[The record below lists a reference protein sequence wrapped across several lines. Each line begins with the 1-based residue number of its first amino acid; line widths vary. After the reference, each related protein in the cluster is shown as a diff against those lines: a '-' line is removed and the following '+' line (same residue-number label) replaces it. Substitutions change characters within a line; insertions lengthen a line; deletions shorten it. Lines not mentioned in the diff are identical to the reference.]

1 MNHPSLRPLQIVI
14 EQAERQRDEA
24 RSRRSR
30 ADAALQAAEQQQR
43 QLADYQ
49 RESEARWLAQFR
61 QGAAITLVQVQH
73 DFVGRLQGAV
83 AMQAQQVERLRR
95 ECERVAAAHVVAEQK
110 LAAVRKLADQRAQ
123 VLLLGALRREQKQM
137 DELAARAGQRP
148 RAEAM
153 AAATDPSD
161 DGWPADDDPA
171 AAW

>member
-1 MNHPSLRPLQIVI
+1 MNHPSLRPLHLLI

-24 RSRRSR
+24 LARRGR

-49 RESEARWLAQFR
+49 QESQARWLAQFR
-61 QGAAITLVQVQH
+61 QGAAITLVQVHH
-73 DFVGRLQGAV
+73 DFVDRLQGAV

-95 ECERVAAAHVVAEQK
+95 ETERVAAAHVAAEQK
-110 LAAVRKLADQRAQ
+110 LAAIRKLLDQRSQ
-123 VLLLGALRREQKQM
+123 TLLAAALRREQRQM

-153 AAATDPSD
+153 AALADVRD
-161 DGWPADDDPA
+161 DGWPPDDGPA
-171 AAW
+171 GG